1 MSNNYNYSNL
11 PYPPNTGQPYI
22 SPSIPSPIS
31 APFPPYDQRSRMVMQ
46 QYNSTLNTY
55 LQIVRGNNAIMQE
68 MYNNILERNQQVE
81 NTILSILQEQIR
93 YVISQSNAN
102 HAINRS
108 GNQRSE
114 HSETIDG
121 QTSPI
126 EINEQTEQQ
135 HTPVTQQTPQV
146 SQTRQTQHGATLHSQ
161 LQDFQRNV
169 LRNQSNQHR
178 QHNSRNTNTSRSDDL
193 YTRIIQSMRLQ
204 YPNTTRHE
212 NIQNLITPNLPQRN
226 NELDD
231 RNNDGVTESTE
242 SIESTETA
250 ATSSTLRTNNSV
262 ENSPHRRNQPS
273 HQQSH
278 QQPHHQYRQRF
289 EREMP
294 SQRYN
299 FYTQFPFSETT
310 NTIGTALNHMD
321 DFINNTLEL
330 LEPVV
335 IRPTVQQINFATRR
349 TLFNDIIRPVNT
361 VCPITLIEFQDQNE
375 VMMILHC
382 GHIFMPNELNN
393 WFRYNVRC
401 PMCRYDIRNYTRG
414 LYGSHNNHANEQSTL
429 SNSEIRQNNETNNA
443 DDVDDAVA
451 DDTEENEQ
459 NDNSTSMMETARDSD
474 DESEVENDNND
485 SNEDDLDFDITN
497 NILES
502 DSMFED
508 SLLNDISL
516 THELYND
523 LYHNDRDTTDDHD
536 NDNNGDNDDEDSDE
550 NLNEIAE

>member
-1 MSNNYNYSNL
+1 M
-11 PYPPNTGQPYI
+11 
-22 SPSIPSPIS
+22 
-31 APFPPYDQRSRMVMQ
+31 
-46 QYNSTLNTY
+46 
-55 LQIVRGNNAIMQE
+55 
-68 MYNNILERNQQVE
+68 
-81 NTILSILQEQIR
+81 
-93 YVISQSNAN
+93 
-102 HAINRS
+102 
-108 GNQRSE
+108 
-114 HSETIDG
+114 
-121 QTSPI
+121 
-126 EINEQTEQQ
+126 
-135 HTPVTQQTPQV
+135 TQQTPKIP
-146 SQTRQTQHGATLHSQ
+146 QTRQTQHGTSLHSQ
-161 LQDFQRNV
+161 LQDFQRNI
-169 LRNQSNQHR
+169 LRNQLNQHR
-178 QHNSRNTNTSRSDDL
+178 QQDQQYQHNSRNTNTSRSDDL

-212 NIQNLITPNLPQRN
+212 NIQNLITPNLPQTN

-242 SIESTETA
+242 SIESAATA
-250 ATSSTLRTNNSV
+250 ATSSTLRTNKSV
-262 ENSPHRRNQPS
+262 ENSPHRRNQQS

-382 GHIFMPNELNN
+382 GHIFMPSELNH

-414 LYGSHNNHANEQSTL
+414 LYGSHNNHANERSTL
-429 SNSEIRQNNETNNA
+429 SNSEIRQNHETNDAGDTNHTVDADDADDAVDADDADDTDDADDADDTDDAADDDA
-443 DDVDDAVA
+443 DDVNDN
-451 DDTEENEQ
+451 EQHEQ
-459 NDNSTSMMETARDSD
+459 NDNSASMMETARDSD
-474 DESEVENDNND
+474 DESEIENNNDD
-485 SNEDDLDFDITN
+485 SNEDDLDFDVTN

-502 DSMFED
+502 DSIFED
-508 SLLNDISL
+508 SLLNNISP

-536 NDNNGDNDDEDSDE
+536 IDKILE
-550 NLNEIAE
+550 L